1 MQQEKIADIISRLK
15 KIREENDLSY
25 KKIVDMVEKNGEYVY
40 LSTVRRVFEDGSEA
54 YGYQYDNTLRPIADA
69 VLGVYGA
76 PEGDEGIAD
85 EDTVEAL
92 RAVIRYKNERLKELE
107 ERLRRTEE
115 SYRHRIDFM
124 KEQITLKD
132 DRIDRRD
139 SMIEK
144 LLDTLLVFKR
154 KGCDKCV
161 CDSRS
166 KAGGNSHIPK
176 KKPHR

>member
-25 KKIVDMVEKNGEYVY
+25 KKIVDMVEKNGEYVS

-69 VLGVYGA
+69 VLGVYGE
-76 PEGDEGIAD
+76 PDGID
-85 EDTVEAL
+85 DDNDTVEAL

-107 ERLRRTEE
+107 SRLKQTEE
-115 SYRHRIDFM
+115 SYRRRLDFV
-124 KEQITLKD
+124 KEQIALKD
-132 DRIDRRD
+132 SRIDRRD

-144 LLDTLLVFKR
+144 LLDTLLIFKQR
-154 KGCDKCV
+154 GCDKCV
-161 CDSRS
+161 CDSRPE
-166 KAGGNSHIPK
+166 AGGNHHIPK

>member
-25 KKIVDMVEKNGEYVY
+25 KKIVDMVEKNGEYVS

-69 VLGVYGA
+69 VLGVYGE
-76 PEGDEGIAD
+76 PDGIED
-85 EDTVEAL
+85 DDDTVEAL

-107 ERLRRTEE
+107 SRLKQTEE
-115 SYRHRIDFM
+115 SYSRRLDFV
-124 KEQITLKD
+124 KEQIALKD
-132 DRIDRRD
+132 SRIDRRD

-144 LLDTLLVFKR
+144 LLDTLLIFKQR
-154 KGCDKCV
+154 GCDKCV
-161 CDSRS
+161 CDSRT
-166 KAGGNSHIPK
+166 KAGGNPHIPK